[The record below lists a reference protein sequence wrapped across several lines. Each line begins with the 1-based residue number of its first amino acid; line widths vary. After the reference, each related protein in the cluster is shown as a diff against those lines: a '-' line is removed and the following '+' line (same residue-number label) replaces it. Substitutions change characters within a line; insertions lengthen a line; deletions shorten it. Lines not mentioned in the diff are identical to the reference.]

1 MISRAVE
8 INTENDR
15 LRLREKEVEEETASK
30 MVQREQLEKE
40 RLVIFGLFNMRQMV
54 KWHNWT
60 YRGVKRFT
68 LTRWAKRSLFQKLC
82 CNMKDTCAKYHAF
95 ILHSLILMP

>member
-8 INTENDR
+8 INAENDR
-15 LRLREKEVEEETASK
+15 LRLREKEVEEETAGK

-40 RLVIFGLFNMRQMV
+40 RYVIFGLFNMRQMV

-60 YRGVKRFT
+60 HRVVKKFT
-68 LTRWAKRSLFQKLC
+68 LTRWAKFYSKSYAA
-82 CNMKDTCAKYHAF
+82 T
-95 ILHSLILMP
+95 